1 MFDSQVKRFKDEKDA
16 MKKAGL
22 SAFKSTGN
30 PLADA
35 MRRYLEKK
43 MKEMYNNKM
52 EEMQRI
58 NREADKI
65 VQAKTFH
72 YEMELELQKRDMER
86 RFAIQLKSE
95 QEARRDAEKM
105 AKTVAVNVGIEAAV
119 KVAQDRV
126 EKQMASGGADG
137 ETWEDL
143 TEEQIRAIIERDF
156 DDSKQNIDATRKD
169 IEVERLRNCDEK
181 QQID

>member
-1 MFDSQVKRFKDEKDA
+1 

-43 MKEMYNNKM
+43 MKEMFNEKM

-72 YEMELELQKRDMER
+72 YEMELELQKRDLER

-119 KVAQDRV
+119 KVA
-126 EKQMASGGADG
+126 
-137 ETWEDL
+137 
-143 TEEQIRAIIERDF
+143 
-156 DDSKQNIDATRKD
+156 
-169 IEVERLRNCDEK
+169 
-181 QQID
+181 